1 MRKAMPEPLVE
12 VLVTFLV
19 VAVLIALN
27 ALFVAAE
34 FAVVGAPRSA
44 LEQEARAG
52 SGTARWLTGMIDRP
66 VRRDRFIATAQLG
79 ITLASLGLGM
89 YGEHKLAEWIVQA
102 FTQWGL
108 GGWAAAHVAASTISI
123 VILTYFH
130 IVIGEMVPKSLALSN
145 PTGTVMRIAW
155 PMRVIQFVTYPFVYM
170 LNGVGNLVLRAMGL
184 FEAGQSEQFRTPEE
198 LAFIVEESQAGGL
211 LREES
216 ADILQELLEFGDLRA
231 REVLVPRVQLVG
243 IPLGADRETV
253 LQVMMETPHTRYP
266 VYDGD
271 IDHVVGMLHV
281 KDVLRRLGDM
291 GEVTAAAVRPV
302 PFVPETA
309 TTEEVLAAMRR
320 TRTQMAV
327 VLDEYG
333 GTAGI
338 VTVEDLFEEV
348 VGEISDTEEV
358 PSEHHDEQGR
368 LHLAGTVRLEDAADA
383 LGIAL
388 EHEEVSTVGGLVLSL
403 LGRAPRVGDVVEWE
417 EARFRV
423 VAVEGHGVAEVV
435 AEVIAGQESVTNE

>member
-1 MRKAMPEPLVE
+1 MPESFVE
-12 VLVTFLV
+12 VLVTLLI
-19 VAVLIALN
+19 VAALIALN

-44 LEQEARAG
+44 LEQHARAG
-52 SGTARWLTGMIDRP
+52 SSAARWVSAVIDHP

-89 YGEHKLAEWIVQA
+89 YGEHKLAEWLNALFVE
-102 FTQWGL
+102 WGL
-108 GGWAAAHVAASTISI
+108 GGLAMAHVLASGIAI
-123 VILTYFH
+123 ALLTYFH

-145 PTGTVMRIAW
+145 PTDTVLKIAM
-155 PMRVIQFVTYPFVYM
+155 PMRVIQFVTFPFVYV
-170 LNGVGNLVLRAMGL
+170 LNGTGNLLLRALGL
-184 FEAGQSEQFRTPEE
+184 FEAGESEQFRTPEE

-231 REVLVPRVQLVG
+231 REVLVPRVQVVG
-243 IPLGADRETV
+243 IPLGADRAQV
-253 LQVMMETPHTRYP
+253 LAAMRETPHTRYP
-266 VYDGD
+266 VYDGG

-281 KDVLRRLGDM
+281 KDVLRRMGEM
-291 GEVTAAAVRPV
+291 GEVTPAVVRPV

-320 TRTQMAV
+320 TRSQMAV

-358 PSEHHDEQGR
+358 PPERHDEQGR

-388 EHEEVSTVGGLVLSL
+388 EHEEVSTVGGLVLSI
-403 LGRAPRVGDVVEWE
+403 LGRAPRVGDEVVWE
-417 EARFRV
+417 EARFKV
-423 VAVEGHGVAEVV
+423 VEVEGHGVTEVLAEVV
-435 AEVIAGQESVTNE
+435 GEPQAGSDGTE